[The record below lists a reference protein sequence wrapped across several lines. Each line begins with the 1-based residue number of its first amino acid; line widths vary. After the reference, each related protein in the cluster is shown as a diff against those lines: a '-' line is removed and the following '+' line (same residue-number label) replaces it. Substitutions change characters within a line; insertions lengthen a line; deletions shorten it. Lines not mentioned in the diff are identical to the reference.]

1 MASMLLRGLDPDLI
15 QSIEREAS
23 RRGVSVDRLIAEAL
37 AECFADH
44 SMRRFD
50 DLDAL
55 AKTWSTADLREF
67 ERAIEPLTKVDD
79 QLWGQPRK

>member
-1 MASMLLRGLDPDLI
+1 MESILLRDVDPDLI
-15 QSIEREAS
+15 QRIEREAS
-23 RRGVSVDRLIAEAL
+23 RRGVSVDRLMAETL

-55 AKTWSTADLREF
+55 AGTWSAKDLREF
-67 ERAIEPLTKVDD
+67 ECAIEPLTKVDD
-79 QLWGQPRK
+79 RL

>member
-1 MASMLLRGLDPDLI
+1 MADMLVRGLDPLLI
-15 QSIEREAS
+15 QTIKREAK
-23 RRGVSVDRLIAEAL
+23 RRGVSVDRLVSQTL
-37 AECFADH
+37 AKRFAGDPLP
-44 SMRRFD
+44 RFD

-79 QLWGQPRK
+79 HLWAQPRK